1 MKKHQ
6 HAKTNKTILKNIILI
21 FLNIFKNKNYLTL
34 AAALHARLVKNK
46 INLGTKQAKNRPSS
60 SKLSHLEFIYAA
72 CLQESLSPG
81 CLIYSHVCFLGF

>member
-34 AAALHARLVKNK
+34 AAALHARLVK
-46 INLGTKQAKNRPSS
+46 T
-60 SKLSHLEFIYAA
+60 
-72 CLQESLSPG
+72 
-81 CLIYSHVCFLGF
+81 